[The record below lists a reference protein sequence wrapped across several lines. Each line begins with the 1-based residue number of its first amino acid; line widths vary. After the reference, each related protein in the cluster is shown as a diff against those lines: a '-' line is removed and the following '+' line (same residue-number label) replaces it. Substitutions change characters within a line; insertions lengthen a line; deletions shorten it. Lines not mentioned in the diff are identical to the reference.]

1 MPFLIHSG
9 SATNNSQTKSKH
21 TCVHTHTPVY
31 SQSCDL
37 DELAQ
42 QLHSLRQWL
51 ALQDLSSDPVL
62 HLAAPLQY
70 QLEVEG
76 APSRLLSMEHIT
88 HKLHLFKHRNPVGT
102 CSDFFLIS
110 ALKGEADVENW
121 NVCVCVLYVRFVWP
135 RAHSWRAPSQTPPA
149 GWPLPLHSCHGVCCH
164 PGTSGSPQAGAAN
177 VYTQTHTPI
186 RTLHTWWNYRVGL
199 VLIWFLS
206 TKQLHTVN
214 LWYGNNMYCHSDSL
228 RLDSFFSFFFFSP
241 NCPFWV
247 SLHPWY
253 TQIPVLG

>member
-121 NVCVCVLYVRFVWP
+121 NVCVCAVCALCLTSCTQLKSSQSNTT
-135 RAHSWRAPSQTPPA
+135 SWLATSSA
-149 GWPLPLHSCHGVCCH
+149 LMSWSLLS
-164 PGTSGSPQAGAAN
+164 PGDQWISSGRGS
-177 VYTQTHTPI
+177 
-186 RTLHTWWNYRVGL
+186 
-199 VLIWFLS
+199 
-206 TKQLHTVN
+206 
-214 LWYGNNMYCHSDSL
+214 
-228 RLDSFFSFFFFSP
+228 
-241 NCPFWV
+241 
-247 SLHPWY
+247 
-253 TQIPVLG
+253 

>member
-121 NVCVCVLYVRFVWP
+121 NVCVCVCCMCALSDLVHT
-135 RAHSWRAPSQTPPA
+135 AEE
-149 GWPLPLHSCHGVCCH
+149 LPVKHHQLVGHFLCTHVMEFAVTRGPVDLLRQ
-164 PGTSGSPQAGAAN
+164 GQLM
-177 VYTQTHTPI
+177 YTHKHTH
-186 RTLHTWWNYRVGL
+186 L
-199 VLIWFLS
+199 
-206 TKQLHTVN
+206 
-214 LWYGNNMYCHSDSL
+214 
-228 RLDSFFSFFFFSP
+228 
-241 NCPFWV
+241 
-247 SLHPWY
+247 
-253 TQIPVLG
+253 